1 MRKRH
6 YKKRSHHASNFTKPS
21 APNFSRLRRACST
34 LFSVSR
40 RVLEKNLS
48 AKQII
53 CSSILC
59 GCISLRGSGKRC
71 CTICCKVSPVPVW
84 RSHTKA

>member
-1 MRKRH
+1 MFIF

-40 RVLEKNLS
+40 RVFEKNLS
-48 AKQII
+48 AKHII
-53 CSSILC
+53 CSSMLW
-59 GCISLRGSGKRC
+59 GCISR
-71 CTICCKVSPVPVW
+71 
-84 RSHTKA
+84 